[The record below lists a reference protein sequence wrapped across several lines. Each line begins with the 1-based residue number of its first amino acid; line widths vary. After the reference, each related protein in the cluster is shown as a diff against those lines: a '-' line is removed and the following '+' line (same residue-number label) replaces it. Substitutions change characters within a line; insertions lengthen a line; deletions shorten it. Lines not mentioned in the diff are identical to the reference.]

1 MKEDSNIIKVNDLGR
16 IAYKEAW
23 EYQQSLVDELVQIK
37 RDNRNKEEA
46 DWNHPTHHFLFCE
59 HPPVYTLGR
68 TGSED
73 HLLVDKGALERGEVE
88 FFKINRGGDI
98 TFHGPGQVVGY
109 PILDLDWFFTD
120 VHKYVRYIEETII
133 RTLATYGITG
143 QRMKGY
149 TGVWISDDD
158 QSYRKVCA
166 IGVHLSRWVTM
177 HGFALNVNNDLN
189 YFNGMVPCGIAEE
202 DKTVTSMSKELGH
215 KIDLTTLKSEIVNQF
230 SKLFEAKTIWKKRE
244 PSRP

>member
-1 MKEDSNIIKVNDLGR
+1 MREVKNIVEVNDLGR

-23 EYQQSLVDELVQIK
+23 DFQQSLVDELIQIK
-37 RDNRNKEEA
+37 RDNRKKEE
-46 DWNHPTHHFLFCE
+46 DHWIKPTHHFLFCE

-68 TGSED
+68 TGRED

-98 TFHGPGQVVGY
+98 TFHGPGQIVGY

-133 RTLATYGITG
+133 RTLVTYGIRG

-202 DKTVTSMSKELGH
+202 DKTVTSMSRELGH
-215 KIDLTTLKSEIVNQF
+215 EVDLITLKTEIVNQF
-230 SKLFEAKTIWKKRE
+230 STLFEAEAKWRKRE
-244 PSRP
+244 TSKP